1 MSRIID
7 KGLEEQSVLI
17 VKMGELTYET
27 LSISI
32 HGYLEGKS
40 VHEQVKELS
49 DILLS
54 MADKVEDEAF
64 QLIARFQPV
73 ATDLRTIKS
82 YMKIGNDF
90 ARYGRYA
97 LDICIINDQLSGLK
111 ECEAWNRDYINEM
124 SEKVLLMVRTSIN
137 SLKKQDVILAK
148 TISATEREVDKM
160 YIDYLNKLINAA
172 QANSKCVLSSALMT
186 RYLERIADHA
196 VYVCESIVYISTG
209 EKVTLG

>member
-7 KGLEEQSVLI
+7 RGLEDQAVLI
-17 VKMGELTYET
+17 VRMGELTYDT
-27 LSISI
+27 LALSI
-32 HGYLEGKS
+32 HGYIQGRS
-40 VHEQVKELS
+40 VQERVREMS

-54 MADKVEDEAF
+54 MADKVEDEGF

-97 LDICIINDQLSGLK
+97 LDISFINDQLHGLK
-111 ECEAWNRDYINEM
+111 ECESWTQDYINEM
-124 SEKVLLMVRTSIN
+124 TEKVLSMVKISID
-137 SLKKQDVILAK
+137 SLKKQDITLAK
-148 TISATEREVDKM
+148 TISEAERQVDKM
-160 YIDYLNKLINAA
+160 YFDYLHKLINEE
-172 QANSKCVLSSALMT
+172 QANSKCVISSALMT

-196 VYVCESIVYISTG
+196 TYICESIVYIVTG
-209 EKVTLG
+209 EKVNLG

>member
-7 KGLEEQSVLI
+7 RGLEEQSVLI

-40 VHEQVKELS
+40 VHAQVKELS

-54 MADKVEDEAF
+54 MANKVEDEAF

-73 ATDLRTIKS
+73 ATDLRTVKS

-111 ECEAWNRDYINEM
+111 ECEGWTRDYINEM

-137 SLKKQDVILAK
+137 SLKKQDILIAK
-148 TISATEREVDKM
+148 TISVTEREVDKM
-160 YIDYLNKLINAA
+160 YIDCLNKLINAEK
-172 QANSKCVLSSALMT
+172 ANSKCVLSSALMT

-196 VYVCESIVYISTG
+196 VYVCESIVYIATG

>member
-7 KGLEEQSVLI
+7 RGLEEQSVLI
-17 VKMGELTYET
+17 VRMGELTYDA
-27 LSISI
+27 LALSI
-32 HGYLEGKS
+32 HGYLEAKS
-40 VHEQVKELS
+40 VQEQVREMS

-54 MADKVEDEAF
+54 MADKVEDETF

-97 LDICIINDQLSGLK
+97 LDISFINDQLSGLK
-111 ECEAWNRDYINEM
+111 QCEDWTRDYISEM
-124 SEKVLLMVRTSIN
+124 SEKVLSMVKISID
-137 SLKKQDVILAK
+137 SLKKQDIILAK
-148 TISATEREVDKM
+148 TISETERHVDKM
-160 YIDYLNKLINAA
+160 YFNYLHKLINSE
-172 QANSKCVLSSALMT
+172 QSNSKCVISSALMT

-196 VYVCESIVYISTG
+196 VYICESIVYIVTG